1 MIEVEIRGELTKEQ
15 YSLLDEKFNIEGEL
29 IEVQD
34 REMIRLFGFSEDE
47 DDIIKRSLDV
57 RIRVTNGRSEIM
69 AKTNLTG
76 DNVARKEQSFDLGEM
91 YLEDVK
97 SLVKV
102 FGFST
107 GRWMHRKKK
116 VYTVDGYEWSLVEA
130 VPDIYYFEVEKVA
143 ESEEQILNIKEEILK
158 QIQKLGLK
166 NFSDEEYSK
175 FISTLNDKVNK
186 VLTW

>member
-15 YSLLDEKFNIEGEL
+15 HSLLDKKFGIEGKL

-34 REMIRLFGFSEDE
+34 REMVRLFGFSEDE

-57 RIRVTNGRSEIM
+57 RVRVTNGHSEIM
-69 AKTNLTG
+69 VKTNITG
-76 DNVARKEQSFDLGEM
+76 DNLARREQSFDLGEM
-91 YLEDVK
+91 DLEEVK

-102 FGFST
+102 FGFCE

-116 VYTVDGYEWSLVEA
+116 VYMVDGCEWSLVEA

-143 ESEEQILNIKEEILK
+143 ESEEEISNTKEQILNQIHKFNLK
-158 QIQKLGLK
+158 S
-166 NFSDEEYSK
+166 FSDEEYSK
-175 FISTLNDKVNK
+175 FISTLNEKVNK